1 MPNWGLLNQDNA
13 LSYFQT
19 GMQMGDNLRKRREE
33 GEVKNALAAY
43 AANPDDPKALAG
55 VIEKRP
61 ELGIRLRDG
70 AREQAAAQRKIQTEQ
85 TQQTAAILRQ
95 VKADP
100 SRYPMARQA
109 AIQLGIPAAS
119 IPEQYDPQ
127 WVDQQ
132 DMIFSAFEKDG
143 GESLTSAMKHVK
155 GLGYDL
161 NTPAGKSVLAQI
173 VNGNSAKNY
182 VDEQGRTRLYTGF
195 NVQPAGGQA
204 PAAPQ
209 GAPQAPQTGEQPFT
223 FDMFKGYRDTQGDKK
238 AAEYIRKF
246 NYRVS
251 VQSPDQA
258 RQLPSG
264 TPITLPDGTEGVVP

>member
-1 MPNWGLLNQDNA
+1 MPNWGALNQDNA

-19 GMQMGDNLRKRREE
+19 GMQMGENLRKRREE
-33 GEVKNALAAY
+33 GEVKNALATY
-43 AANPDDPKALAG
+43 AANPDDPKALAT

-61 ELGIRLRDG
+61 ELGLRLRDS
-70 AREQAAAQRKIQTEQ
+70 AREQAAAQRKAQAEQ

-100 SRYPMARQA
+100 SKYPMARQA
-109 AIQLGIPAAS
+109 AIQLGVPAAS

-143 GESLTSAMKHVK
+143 GASLTNAAKQVRE
-155 GLGYDL
+155 LGYDI
-161 NTPAGKSVLAQI
+161 NSPEGKQVLAQLI
-173 VNGNSAKNY
+173 NAGHSKPY
-182 VDEQGRTRLYTGF
+182 VDEQGRQRLYTGG
-195 NVQPAGGQA
+195 NVAPAGA
-204 PAAPQ
+204 VPAM
-209 GAPQAPQTGEQPFT
+209 APQATPQPQTGQQPFT

-238 AAEYIRKF
+238 AAEYVRKF
-246 NYRVS
+246 GFRVA
-251 VQSPDQA
+251 VRSPDEA

-264 TPITLPDGTEGVVP
+264 TPISLPDGSEGVVP